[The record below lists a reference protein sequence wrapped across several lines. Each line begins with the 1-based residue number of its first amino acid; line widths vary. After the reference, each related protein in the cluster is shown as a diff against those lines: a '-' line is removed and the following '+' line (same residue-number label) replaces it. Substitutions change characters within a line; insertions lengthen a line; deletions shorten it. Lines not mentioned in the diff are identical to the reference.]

1 MRYEI
6 LGSLKV
12 CTGPAA
18 RTIGAHKIET
28 LLGTLLVRA
37 DQLVLSDQLIA
48 EVWGDRPPSRAL
60 AGIHVYVSQLRKF
73 LAADDPAHR
82 PIATGPSGY
91 RLRLGRD
98 ELDARVFLDRVAD
111 GRAFAKEGL
120 HAEAENSLSTALAL
134 WRGPL
139 LGETCHGPILGGFS
153 TWLGET
159 HAECMELLVEA
170 QMQQGRHREAVGRL
184 YSLIAEHPLREVF
197 HRQLM
202 LALYRC
208 GRQAD
213 ALKAYQN
220 VRSTLIGE
228 LGIEPSRELKE
239 MHQAILAS
247 DPRLDLKLAAAA
259 G

>member
-6 LGSLKV
+6 LGSMRV
-12 CTGPAA
+12 FDGPAA
-18 RTIGAHKIET
+18 RTIGARKIET
-28 LLGTLLVRA
+28 LLGVLLVRA
-37 DQLVLSDQLIA
+37 DQLVLSEQLIA
-48 EVWGDRPPSRAL
+48 EIWGQEPPTRAL
-60 AGIHVYVSQLRKF
+60 AGIHVYISQLRKF
-73 LAADDPAHR
+73 LGKDDPARR
-82 PIATGPSGY
+82 PIDTGPSGY

-98 ELDARVFLDRVAD
+98 ELDARIFLEHAAAGRGYAKAGFYAD
-111 GRAFAKEGL
+111 
-120 HAEAENSLSTALAL
+120 AENSLTAALAL

-159 HAECMELLVEA
+159 HAECTEMLVEA
-170 QMQQGRHREAVGRL
+170 QLEQGRHREAVGRL

-213 ALKAYQN
+213 ALKAYQS
-220 VRSTLIGE
+220 VRNLLIAE

-239 MHQAILAS
+239 MHRAILVN
-247 DPRLDLKLAAAA
+247 DPRLDLRLAAAA